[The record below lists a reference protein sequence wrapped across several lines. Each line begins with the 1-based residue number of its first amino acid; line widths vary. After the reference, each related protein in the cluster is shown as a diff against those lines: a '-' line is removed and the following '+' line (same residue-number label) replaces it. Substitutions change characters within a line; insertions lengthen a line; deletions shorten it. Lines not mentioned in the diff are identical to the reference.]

1 MFEAVCENKLE
12 VVKEL
17 LNSKKIWINRRNED
31 DDGFTPL
38 HGACLKGYGE
48 MVKLLL
54 ENAIS
59 KKNTIHLNSFDC
71 NGCRPIYY
79 AIKGNHIDIVRQL
92 IDLEIV
98 EVNCIIN
105 DEGNTSLHF
114 ACQIGELEMV
124 QLLLEKKAN
133 INAVNDY
140 GDTPLHVA
148 VYKDHKN
155 IVKLLISEKSAAC
168 LYSKNRKKIL
178 VLC

>member
-1 MFEAVCENKLE
+1 MEGYNINSYNQDGHTLLFEAVCENKLE

-79 AIKGNHIDIVRQL
+79 AIEENHVDIVRQL

-98 EVNCIIN
+98 KVNYIVN
-105 DEGNTSLHF
+105 HEGDTSL
-114 ACQIGELEMV
+114 
-124 QLLLEKKAN
+124 N
-133 INAVNDY
+133 
-140 GDTPLHVA
+140 VA
-148 VYKDHKN
+148 
-155 IVKLLISEKSAAC
+155 
-168 LYSKNRKKIL
+168 
-178 VLC
+178 